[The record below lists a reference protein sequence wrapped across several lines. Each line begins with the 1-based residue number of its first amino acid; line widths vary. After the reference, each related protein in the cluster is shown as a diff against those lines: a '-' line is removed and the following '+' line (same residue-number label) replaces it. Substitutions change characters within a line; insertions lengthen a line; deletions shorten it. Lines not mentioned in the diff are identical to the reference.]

1 MAAEKDA
8 RRDVKK
14 TGLIIVIGGFA
25 AVAFLFILVS
35 WLNAPPEAVTHI
47 SVDKTA
53 GGTGK
58 ATAESPQY
66 QMLLRENNAEGAT
79 GDGE

>member
-35 WLNAPPEAVTHI
+35 WLKRST
-47 SVDKTA
+47 
-53 GGTGK
+53 
-58 ATAESPQY
+58 
-66 QMLLRENNAEGAT
+66 
-79 GDGE
+79 